1 MGRAMGAVAR
11 VVFVCVCVCVCVL
24 KGGRAGAFTP
34 PDKAG
39 HYSQMVVCSLRPCV
53 WCVCVCVCVCVYGQR
68 QIQRTR
74 E

>member
-11 VVFVCVCVCVCVL
+11 IVCVVYVCVL
-24 KGGRAGAFTP
+24 KGGRVGAFTP

-53 WCVCVCVCVCVYGQR
+53 WCACVCVFMDRDRYKDG
-68 QIQRTR
+68 
-74 E
+74 ESE